1 MRWLIAE
8 DSLESRKGHWFEY
21 LQGFAKKLPL
31 FGDEVEIAVSRS
43 AEPFIEEQLGAR
55 RILPESAF
63 SKMSDDAPRWKR
75 YARIPLHALRT
86 YGSLKKYFEKSQ
98 PPDVIFIPTVLIHH
112 LLGWFFLQKLG
123 VIPKGSR
130 LILFFPGLP
139 IKSRDQQPTLDGSPT
154 SKLLRLLLHLLRKEI
169 VQGKIILGVETK
181 AMLDAANRIFSV
193 PFTYFPHPVDPV
205 SFNPS
210 THDSRNP
217 LVMACYGPARSEKGS
232 DLLVKAI
239 EMYLTKKP
247 ETQVRFVI
255 QWIDDFT
262 TPSGECITL
271 PKSLSNNSRV
281 EIIDRF
287 FDDHEYRRRLASTH
301 VLLLPYRRS
310 SYGLRVSRVVIE
322 AMVNGIPVVTT
333 GKTTLADQAANY
345 GSALLTVDE
354 DAECLERCIDSAID
368 RHKELME
375 RGIAQ
380 RIVAREHFSV
390 DSFRRILI

>member
-43 AEPFIEEQLGAR
+43 AEPFIEQQLGALP
-55 RILPESAF
+55 ILPESIYL
-63 SKMSDDAPRWKR
+63 KMSDGAPRWKR

-86 YGSLKKYFEKSQ
+86 YGSLKKYFEESQ
-98 PPDVIFIPTVLIHH
+98 PPDVIFVPTVLIHH

-123 VIPKGSR
+123 VIPNGSR

-139 IKSRDQQPTLDGSPT
+139 IQLRDHQPTLDGSPT
-154 SKLLRLLLHLLRKEI
+154 SILLRLLLHLLRKEI

-205 SFNPS
+205 SLNPS
-210 THDSRNP
+210 SNDSENP
-217 LVMACYGPARSEKGS
+217 LVLACYGPARSEKGS

-239 EMYLTKKP
+239 EMYLNKKP

-271 PKSLSNNSRV
+271 PKSLCNNPRV

-287 FDDHEYRRRLASTH
+287 FDDHEYGERLASTH

-333 GKTTLADQAANY
+333 ERTTLADQASSY

-354 DAECLERCIDSAID
+354 DAECLEKCIDSAID
-368 RHKELME
+368 QHKELME

-390 DSFRRILI
+390 NSFRRILV

>member
-63 SKMSDDAPRWKR
+63 SKMSDDAPGWKR

-123 VIPKGSR
+123 AIPKGSR

-169 VQGKIILGVETK
+169 VQGKIILGV
-181 AMLDAANRIFSV
+181 
-193 PFTYFPHPVDPV
+193 
-205 SFNPS
+205 
-210 THDSRNP
+210 
-217 LVMACYGPARSEKGS
+217 
-232 DLLVKAI
+232 
-239 EMYLTKKP
+239 
-247 ETQVRFVI
+247 
-255 QWIDDFT
+255 
-262 TPSGECITL
+262 
-271 PKSLSNNSRV
+271 
-281 EIIDRF
+281 
-287 FDDHEYRRRLASTH
+287 
-301 VLLLPYRRS
+301 
-310 SYGLRVSRVVIE
+310 
-322 AMVNGIPVVTT
+322 
-333 GKTTLADQAANY
+333 
-345 GSALLTVDE
+345 
-354 DAECLERCIDSAID
+354 
-368 RHKELME
+368 
-375 RGIAQ
+375 
-380 RIVAREHFSV
+380 
-390 DSFRRILI
+390 